1 MGIYKPDTG
10 HVSINGVAIQDLER
24 NSYLKKISLISQ
36 SFVRY
41 CMTLRENVAISNLE
55 ELPNDSAIRDALS
68 DANFRMEDV
77 SLELDTMLGKEFDG
91 VELSGGQWQKI
102 AIARGIFKESEVI
115 IMDEP
120 TSAIDPIAETEI
132 LKAFLEI
139 AKNKTAIII
148 SHRTGL
154 CTLVDKIA
162 VMKEGNLVEYGSHDS
177 LIKEDKEYA
186 RMFHAQK
193 QWYV

>member
-1 MGIYKPDTG
+1 M
-10 HVSINGVAIQDLER
+10 
-24 NSYLKKISLISQ
+24 
-36 SFVRY
+36 
-41 CMTLRENVAISNLE
+41 
-55 ELPNDSAIRDALS
+55 IRDALS

-102 AIARGIFKESEVI
+102 AIARGNFKESEVI
-115 IMDEP
+115 IMDDP